1 VFLASPQK
9 SRAICIHEQ
18 VEKSGVQELQNET
31 AASGL
36 WMVINRLHA
45 MKNHAGAGRNLLW
58 SKCQSQRDGVGADNR
73 MKAALEIA
81 CYSP

>member
-1 VFLASPQK
+1 
-9 SRAICIHEQ
+9 
-18 VEKSGVQELQNET
+18 
-31 AASGL
+31 
-36 WMVINRLHA
+36 VINRLHA

-73 MKAALEIA
+73 MKAALEMV